1 MTGWQHV
8 HERPIVNSGD
18 ERLPDEM
25 ALLKLGRTGDASALE
40 RLLAPHEKPL
50 KILCLGM
57 LGHTDDAEDA
67 VQETF
72 YRALQNLSRFNG
84 NAVFGTWLYR
94 IAINVCLG
102 WRRSRK
108 PEQFL
113 HDETMDSRSH
123 TPSPETDVINRLGA
137 LSALSQLLPRHRAI
151 ILLRELEGRSIPEIA
166 ETMQWNEKKV
176 RNELFKARRVLADWQ
191 RTEAEAVDKP
201 QQGVK

>member
-1 MTGWQHV
+1 MTGWQHIQ
-8 HERPIVNSGD
+8 ERRIVNSGE

-25 ALLKLGRTGDASALE
+25 ALLKLGRAGDASALG

-72 YRALQNLSRFNG
+72 YRALRSLSRFNG
-84 NAVFGTWLYR
+84 KASFGTWLYR

-108 PEQFL
+108 PEQILQDGMVDNF
-113 HDETMDSRSH
+113 SH
-123 TPSPETDVINRLGA
+123 SPSPEADVISRLGA
-137 LSALSQLLPRHRAI
+137 LQALSQLLSRHRAI

-176 RNELFKARRVLADWQ
+176 RNELFKARRALADWQ
-191 RTEAEAVDKP
+191 QSEVEVADHP